1 VTRLAVCGAR
11 GRMGRAV
18 ARLAAASDDLQLVAG
33 IDRDE
38 HDPGDGR
45 DAGDGRA
52 SDGAAPSEFPRIVGL
67 ADAAGVLAEVD
78 VIVDFSAPAA
88 VRELC
93 ERHAAA
99 QAGCALV
106 TGTTGLGEDVEAL
119 LGSVAGRAPVLA
131 AANFSIGV
139 NLLTALVRQVASV
152 LGAER
157 YDLEVVEA
165 HHGRKVDAPSGTAL
179 ALAAAAAAG
188 RGVSLAHVRRD
199 GRSGETGARPVGEIG
214 LHAVRGGGV
223 PGDHAVLFLGERE
236 TVELR
241 HRALDRAL
249 FADGALTA
257 ARWISGR
264 PPGRYTMAEVLGLE

>member
-33 IDRDE
+33 IDRSTI
-38 HDPGDGR
+38 
-45 DAGDGRA
+45 DAV
-52 SDGAAPSEFPRIVGL
+52 AAEFPRIVGM

-78 VIVDFSAPAA
+78 VVVDFSTPAA

-99 QAGCALV
+99 LVGRALV
-106 TGTTGLGEDVEAL
+106 TGTTGLDEAAEEL
-119 LGSVAGRAPVLA
+119 LGSLAERTAVLA
-131 AANFSIGV
+131 AANFSVGV
-139 NLLTALVRQVASV
+139 NLLTAVVQRVASV

-157 YDLEVVEA
+157 YDCEIVEA
-165 HHGRKVDAPSGTAL
+165 HHGRKLDAPSGTAL

-188 RGVSLAHVRRD
+188 RDIPLAHVRRD
-199 GRSGETGARPVGEIG
+199 GRSGETGARPAGEIG
-214 LHAVRGGGV
+214 LHSVRGGGV
-223 PGDHAVLFLGERE
+223 AGDHAVLFLGERE

-257 ARWISGR
+257 ARWIRGR
-264 PPGRYTMAEVLGLE
+264 PPGRYTMAGVLGLE